1 MPDPAD
7 RGREIARLI
16 ASLTDQFV
24 EELRRIL
31 RATDGDLRDL
41 LTAEGIGRALTASR
55 VLQIRVQIRR
65 ILEQAG
71 YDALAV
77 TSVEEAARAYARS
90 FLDAGVRAEAAQLL
104 ASAAPRLQAMATM
117 AQQDLLG
124 LGDELSRQLWQSVTQ
139 ATLTARPV
147 STILADLESA
157 TDLGRARIATLF
169 DTLSSML
176 ARATETAG
184 ADDLPPDQKF
194 VYEGPLDAKTRDF
207 CAELVGQEL
216 TREQIDALDNQQLP
230 NPFLTG
236 GGWNCRHSWIAISR

>member
-16 ASLTDQFV
+16 GALSDQFV

-31 RATDGDLRDL
+31 KATDTDLRDL
-41 LTAEGIGRALTASR
+41 LTSQGIGRALTAQR
-55 VLQIRVQIRR
+55 VLQLRVQIRR
-65 ILEQAG
+65 LLMDAG
-71 YDALAV
+71 FDALAV
-77 TSVEEAARAYARS
+77 TSVEEAARAYAAS
-90 FLDAGVRAEAAQLL
+90 FLDSRVRAEAAQLL
-104 ASAAPRLQAMATM
+104 AGAAPKLQAMATM

-147 STILADLESA
+147 ATILADLESA

-169 DTLSSML
+169 DTVSSML

-184 ADDLPPDQKF
+184 ADELPPDQKF
-194 VYEGPLDAKTRDF
+194 VYEGPLDAKTREF

-216 TREQIDALDNQQLP
+216 TRAEIDALDNEQLP
-230 NPFLTG
+230 NVFLTG
-236 GGWNCRHSWIAISR
+236 GGYNCRHSWIAVER

>member
-7 RGREIARLI
+7 RGKEIARLI
-16 ASLTDQFV
+16 GALTDQFV

-31 RATDGDLRDL
+31 RTTDTDLRTL
-41 LTAEGIGRALTASR
+41 LTSEGIGRALTAQR
-55 VLQIRVQIRR
+55 VLQLRVQIRR
-65 ILEQAG
+65 ILEDAG

-77 TSVEEAARAYARS
+77 SAVEEAARAYAAS
-90 FLDAGVRAEAAQLL
+90 FLDSRVRVEAARLL
-104 ASAAPRLQAMATM
+104 AGAAPKLQAMATM

-124 LGDELSRQLWQSVTQ
+124 LGDELSRQLWQAVTQ
-139 ATLTARPV
+139 ASLTARPV

-184 ADDLPPDQKF
+184 ADELPPDQKF
-194 VYEGPLDAKTRDF
+194 SYEGPLDAKTRDF
-207 CAELVGQEL
+207 CARLVGQEL
-216 TREQIDALDNQQLP
+216 TRAEIDALDNEQLP
-230 NPFLTG
+230 NVFLTAG
-236 GGWNCRHSWIAISR
+236 GYNCRHSWIAVER